1 LLKLEH
7 ISYIVKDSDGN
18 EKTILKDINLEIGDS
33 ETVVVTGHNG
43 SGKSTLMKII
53 MSVENTFDIHIND
66 EEIVELRLISDI
78 ADVTVRKVSF

>member
-1 LLKLEH
+1 MLDK
-7 ISYIVKDSDGN
+7 I
-18 EKTILKDINLEIGDS
+18 LEIISIHLGIAVEDLSDEMALTDIGIDS
-33 ETVVVTGHNG
+33 LI
-43 SGKSTLMKII
+43 LMKII

>member
-1 LLKLEH
+1 MLDK
-7 ISYIVKDSDGN
+7 I
-18 EKTILKDINLEIGDS
+18 LEIISIHLGIAVEDLSDEMALTDIGIDS
-33 ETVVVTGHNG
+33 L
-43 SGKSTLMKII
+43 TLMKII

>member
-1 LLKLEH
+1 MLDKILEI
-7 ISYIVKDSDGN
+7 IS
-18 EKTILKDINLEIGDS
+18 INLGIAVEDLSDEMALTDIGIDS
-33 ETVVVTGHNG
+33 L
-43 SGKSTLMKII
+43 TLMKII

>member
-1 LLKLEH
+1 MLDK
-7 ISYIVKDSDGN
+7 I
-18 EKTILKDINLEIGDS
+18 LEIIAIHLGIAVEDLSDEMALADIGIDS
-33 ETVVVTGHNG
+33 L
-43 SGKSTLMKII
+43 TLMKII

>member
-1 LLKLEH
+1 MLDK
-7 ISYIVKDSDGN
+7 I
-18 EKTILKDINLEIGDS
+18 LEIISIHLGIAVEDLSDEMALADIGIDS
-33 ETVVVTGHNG
+33 L
-43 SGKSTLMKII
+43 TLMKII